1 MKKYTVIIQNSARK
15 ALKNLDIQVR
25 NRIVEWIEKNL
36 KDCTNPRFQGKT
48 LKGKLAGK
56 WRYRVGDYRIIADIQ
71 DDKVVIFV
79 IDVDKRNDIYRKFA
93 AKAPSFNYGDETAPK
108 IYWNRK

>member
-56 WRYRVGDYRIIADIQ
+56 WRYRVGDYRLICEIR
-71 DDKVVIFV
+71 DDVLVVLVLEIGH
-79 IDVDKRNDIYRKFA
+79 RSNIYR
-93 AKAPSFNYGDETAPK
+93 
-108 IYWNRK
+108 